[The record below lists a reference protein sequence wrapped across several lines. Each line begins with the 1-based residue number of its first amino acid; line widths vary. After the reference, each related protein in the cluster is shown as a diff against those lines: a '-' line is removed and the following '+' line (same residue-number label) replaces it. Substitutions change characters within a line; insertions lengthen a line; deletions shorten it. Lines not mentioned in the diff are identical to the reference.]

1 MEEDE
6 RLLSPSYSYVSCEVG
21 SAKILTLDSETIEV
35 TFMSNI
41 FNVIGISSITIY

>member
-1 MEEDE
+1 MKDYY
-6 RLLSPSYSYVSCEVG
+6 RRATPMFPEVG